1 VYHWLVMA
9 ESKPAALGAAAA
21 APFAV
26 AVERVRPH
34 TKLIGLLAL
43 GHFVIDV
50 TQGSLP
56 AVLPFLKQ
64 VHALTYAQVAMI
76 VLVGNLTSSLVQPLF
91 GYLSDQ
97 IARRWILPASIFVAG
112 AGIALVGVA
121 PGYGGVLALVV
132 VMGLGVAAWHPE
144 GYRTATVVA
153 GDRKATALSWFS
165 LGGNVGIAVGPPL
178 MTFLI
183 VGLGARGTLGM
194 LVPSLLVGVLLLA
207 ALPMLTREVTA
218 PRAARARSAG
228 ATMPGAMALL
238 ILMVGV
244 RAWASL
250 GFTTFVPFYYVDTLG
265 ADPKVVG
272 ALLFVFLGAGAL
284 GTVIAG
290 PIADRVGPR
299 AFMQWVLLAA
309 LPFGVLFLVCSGPL
323 AFVMLGLFG
332 GVLTSSFS
340 VSIVLGQAYLP
351 RHAGMASGLIVGFA
365 IGLGGAGVTAL
376 GWVADRWGVPAAL
389 WISALSPLAAFALT
403 RLLPAPRDAAA

>member
-1 VYHWLVMA
+1 MYHWLVMA
-9 ESKPAALGAAAA
+9 DSKPAAYGATVA
-21 APFAV
+21 APFAGV
-26 AVERVRPH
+26 IERVRPH

-56 AVLPFLKQ
+56 AVLPFVRQ
-64 VHALTYAQVAMI
+64 MHALSYAQVAMI
-76 VLVGNLTSSLVQPLF
+76 VLAGNITSSIIQPLF

-97 IARRWILPASIFVAG
+97 IARRWILPMSVFVAG
-112 AGIALVGVA
+112 AGMGLIGLTT
-121 PGYGGVLALVV
+121 GYGGVLALVV

-183 VGLGARGTLGM
+183 IAFGARGTLGL
-194 LVPSLLVGVLLLA
+194 LVPAALVGALLLVS
-207 ALPMLTREVTA
+207 LPMLAREVTA
-218 PRAARARSAG
+218 PRVTRARATG
-228 ATMPGAMALL
+228 ANMPRAMALL
-238 ILMVGV
+238 ILVVSV

-265 ADPKVVG
+265 ADPRLVG
-272 ALLFVFLGAGAL
+272 VLLFVFLGSGAL

-290 PIADRVGPR
+290 PIADRVGAR
-299 AFMQWVLLAA
+299 TFMQWVLLAA
-309 LPFGVLFLVCSGPL
+309 LPFGVLFLLSSGPL

-351 RHAGMASGLIVGFA
+351 RNAGMASGLIVGFA

-376 GWVADRWGVPAAL
+376 GWVADRWGVPVAL
-389 WISALSPLAAFALT
+389 WISALTPLAAFALT
-403 RLLPAPRDAAA
+403 RLLPAPREATA

>member
-1 VYHWLVMA
+1 MA
-9 ESKPAALGAAAA
+9 DSKPAAYEASAA

-26 AVERVRPH
+26 AVERARPH

-56 AVLPFLKQ
+56 AVLPFLKEL
-64 VHALTYAQVAMI
+64 HALSYAQVAMI
-76 VLVGNLTSSLVQPLF
+76 VLAGNLTSSIIQPLF

-97 IARRWILPASIFVAG
+97 IARRWILPMSVFVAG
-112 AGIALVGVA
+112 AGIALIGLA

-144 GYRTATVVA
+144 GYKTATVVA

-178 MTFLI
+178 MTWLL
-183 VGLGARGTLGM
+183 VGFGADGTLGI
-194 LVPSLLVGVLLLA
+194 LVPSVLVGTLLLA
-207 ALPMLTREVTA
+207 AMPMFTREATA
-218 PRAARARSAG
+218 PRTTRARRDG
-228 ATMPGAMALL
+228 VTMPGAMALL
-238 ILMVGV
+238 ILVVTV
-244 RAWASL
+244 RAWTSL
-250 GFTTFVPFYYVDTLG
+250 GFTTFVPFYYVDTLK
-265 ADPKVVG
+265 ADSSVVG
-272 ALLFVFLGAGAL
+272 VLLFVFLGAGAL
-284 GTVIAG
+284 GTVVAG
-290 PIADRVGPR
+290 PIADRMGSRP
-299 AFMQWVLLAA
+299 FMTWVLLAA
-309 LPFGVLFLVCSGPL
+309 LPFGLLFLMTSGPL

-332 GVLTSSFS
+332 ALLTSSFS
-340 VSIVLGQAYLP
+340 VSVLLGQAYLP

-376 GWVADRWGVPAAL
+376 GLVADRWGVPTAL
-389 WISALSPLAAFALT
+389 WISALLPVVALTLT